1 MGRIL
6 GLDYGDSRIGLATSD
21 PNKIIAS
28 PLYTIQNKGADK
40 LKIKLDSIIVENDI
54 ESLVLGL
61 PISMTGKDTIQTKKV
76 REFSKFLEC
85 FNIPIHMQDERLS
98 SLSAK
103 KSLIEQ
109 NVKTGHN
116 KHLID
121 STAAAIFLQQFLD
134 SYFKT

>member
-6 GLDYGDSRIGLATSD
+6 GVDYGDSRIGLAISD
-21 PNKIIAS
+21 LNKIIAS
-28 PLYTIQNKGADK
+28 PFHTIHNKD
-40 LKIKLDSIIVENDI
+40 LVSLEKIIKSIILENDI
-54 ESLVLGL
+54 ECIVLGL
-61 PISMTGKDTIQTKKV
+61 PISMSGNETQQTVKV
-76 REFSKFLEC
+76 RKFSKFLES
-85 FNIPIHMQDERLS
+85 FGIPTHLQDERLS

-109 NVKTGHN
+109 KVKTGHN

-134 SYFKT
+134 SHSYK

>member
-28 PLYTIQNKGADK
+28 PLYTIQNRGVDK
-40 LKIKLDSIIVENDI
+40 LKIKLDGIIVENDI

-61 PISMTGKDTIQTKKV
+61 PISMTGKDTIQTEKV

-134 SYFKT
+134 SYSQT

>member
-6 GLDYGDSRIGLATSD
+6 GVDYGDSRIGLAISD
-21 PNKIIAS
+21 LNKIIAS
-28 PLYTIQNKGADK
+28 PFHTINNKD
-40 LKIKLDSIIVENDI
+40 LVSLEKIIKSIILENDI
-54 ESLVLGL
+54 ECIVLGL
-61 PISMTGKDTIQTKKV
+61 PISMSGNENQQTVKV
-76 REFSKFLEC
+76 RKFSKFLES
-85 FNIPIHMQDERLS
+85 FGISIHLQDERLS

-109 NVKTGHN
+109 KVKTGHN

-134 SYFKT
+134 SHSYR

>member
-6 GLDYGDSRIGLATSD
+6 GVDYGDSRIGLAISD
-21 PNKIIAS
+21 LNKIIAS
-28 PLYTIQNKGADK
+28 PFHTIHNKDLVSLEK
-40 LKIKLDSIIVENDI
+40 KFKSIILENDI
-54 ESLVLGL
+54 ECIVLGL
-61 PISMTGKDTIQTKKV
+61 PISMSGNETQQTVKV
-76 REFSKFLEC
+76 RKFSKFLES
-85 FNIPIHMQDERLS
+85 FGISIHLQDERLS

-109 NVKTGHN
+109 KVKTGHN

-134 SYFKT
+134 SHSYK

>member
-6 GLDYGDSRIGLATSD
+6 GIDYGDSRIGLAISD
-21 PNKIIAS
+21 LNKIIAS
-28 PLYTIQNKGADK
+28 PFHTIANK
-40 LKIKLDSIIVENDI
+40 DSISLEERFKSIILENDI
-54 ESLVLGL
+54 ECIVLGL
-61 PISMTGKDTIQTKKV
+61 PISMAGNETRQTVKV
-76 REFSKFLEC
+76 REFSKSLES
-85 FNIPIHMQDERLS
+85 FGVPIHMQDERLS

-109 NVKTGHN
+109 KVKTGHN

-134 SYFKT
+134 SHSYK

>member
-6 GLDYGDSRIGLATSD
+6 GLDYGDSRIGLAMSD

-61 PISMTGKDTIQTKKV
+61 PISMTGKDTIQTEKV

-85 FNIPIHMQDERLS
+85 FNIPINMQDERLS

-134 SYFKT
+134 SHSQT

>member
-61 PISMTGKDTIQTKKV
+61 PISMTGKDTIQTEKV

-85 FNIPIHMQDERLS
+85 FNIPINMQDERLS

-134 SYFKT
+134 SYFQT

>member
-6 GLDYGDSRIGLATSD
+6 GLDYGDSRIGLAMSD

-61 PISMTGKDTIQTKKV
+61 PISMTGKDTIQTEKV

-134 SYFKT
+134 SYSQI